1 MSHDAQGDRAGKSAD
16 QRAEVNFKLPIE
28 GFQGTPEEIE
38 RQWFEKVYKGRGDS
52 MVQLTWRAVLM
63 GTVLGAVLSL
73 TNLYIGLKS
82 GWGFNVAVTACIVSY
97 AVWTVFY
104 RLGIAKTHMTIL
116 ENNCMQ
122 STASAAGYSTGSTLV
137 SAFAA
142 YIIINGT
149 PLSLPLT
156 LAWVFF
162 LALLG
167 VTMAVPMKRQMINLD
182 QLRFPSGVAAAETLH
197 ALYSHGAKGMRAA
210 RALGIAGLLAALD
223 KIWADGFGVLSH
235 KFAALRAL
243 NDWSSASLLSKLSD
257 TVLGKQWI
265 GRTVEFSWDSIF
277 VAAGAITGMRV
288 CVSMLISGT
297 LCWMVFVPILQQHG
311 VMTGSGFKDGVQW
324 TLWGGTSCMV
334 TAGLLQFCAQ
344 WRTAF
349 SAFRGIGKMFS
360 RNQPALTEMEAIE
373 TPVSWFVIGQLVS
386 LIALAWLA
394 HASFAMPI
402 WQSVLA
408 VVLSFGLAVVACRV
422 TGETDTTPLGPMGKV
437 TQLIFGVLSPGN
449 MNINLMSANITSSA
463 AISSADLLTDLKS
476 GYLLGAHP
484 RKQFIAQF
492 AGIFIGTL
500 VTSVAFAV
508 LVPRADSLG
517 NEQFPAPAA
526 QTWAA
531 VAQALSHGVST
542 LAPIKVWSI
551 AIGGAVGIVFAVLP
565 MIFPRHQKYLPSAAG
580 FGLAWIF
587 QWYYAVLFFMG
598 GAIAW
603 LWQKKWPENAEEF
616 VYPVASGVI
625 AGGSL
630 IGVFLVFWENAGE
643 MVKIVHRVFG

>member
-1 MSHDAQGDRAGKSAD
+1 
-16 QRAEVNFKLPIE
+16 
-28 GFQGTPEEIE
+28 
-38 RQWFEKVYKGRGDS
+38 
-52 MVQLTWRAVLM
+52 
-63 GTVLGAVLSL
+63 LG
-73 TNLYIGLKS
+73 
-82 GWGFNVAVTACIVSY
+82 
-97 AVWTVFY
+97 
-104 RLGIAKTHMTIL
+104 
-116 ENNCMQ
+116 
-122 STASAAGYSTGSTLV
+122 
-137 SAFAA
+137 
-142 YIIINGT
+142 
-149 PLSLPLT
+149 
-156 LAWVFF
+156 
-162 LALLG
+162 
-167 VTMAVPMKRQMINLD
+167 
-182 QLRFPSGVAAAETLH
+182 
-197 ALYSHGAKGMRAA
+197 
-210 RALGIAGLLAALD
+210 
-223 KIWADGFGVLSH
+223 
-235 KFAALRAL
+235 
-243 NDWSSASLLSKLSD
+243 DWSSASLLSKLSD
-257 TVLGKQWI
+257 TVLGKQWV

-297 LCWMVFVPILQQHG
+297 LCWMVFVPILQHQG

-334 TAGLLQFCAQ
+334 TAGLLQFCMQ

-360 RNQPALTEMEAIE
+360 RNQPPLTEMEAIE
-373 TPVSWFVIGQLVS
+373 TPISWFVIGQLIS
-386 LIALAWLA
+386 LMALAWLA
-394 HASFAMPI
+394 HISFAMPI

-408 VVLSFGLAVVACRV
+408 VILSFGLAVVACRV

-500 VTSVAFAV
+500 VTSVAFTV
-508 LVPRADSLG
+508 LVPRAESLG
-517 NEQFPAPAA
+517 TEQFPAPAA

-531 VAQALSHGVST
+531 VAKALSHGIST
-542 LAPIKVWSI
+542 LEPIKVWAI
-551 AIGGAVGIVFAVLP
+551 AIGGVVGLLLAVLP
-565 MIFPRHQKYLPSAAG
+565 MMFPRHQKYLPSAAG

-587 QWYYAVLFFMG
+587 QWYYAVLFFLG

-603 LWQKKWPENAEEF
+603 LWQQKWPENAEEF

-630 IGVFLVFWENAGE
+630 MGVLLIFWENAGE
-643 MVKIVHRVFG
+643 MAKMFHGIFG